1 MYLELRAVLKV
12 SASYMRLIHTVPSL
26 FVGHLSVCGAHCS
39 VLHSLTSSCIDNIY
53 SSSPLLRFKLCRHC
67 SSRDNGKRAV
77 FGIPY
82 QCRIRSRGLPIVPF
96 VLLASNRVRVLPAV
110 AARDISQRVPTT
122 HARSLVRLHWTGRER
137 VRQSN
142 ARASVSKWMD
152 QTRSRLQRR
161 CSPFALAASG
171 ADAAGETLN

>member
-110 AARDISQRVPTT
+110 AARDIFATSSDHSCT
-122 HARSLVRLHWTGRER
+122 LTGALALDW
-137 VRQSN
+137 QG
-142 ARASVSKWMD
+142 ARASVQCARIS
-152 QTRSRLQRR
+152 
-161 CSPFALAASG
+161 
-171 ADAAGETLN
+171 E